1 MSNYTATI
9 VDISGNEIINPNIQ
23 YSSPVNIKLTINT
36 AGTIPFLPFPS
47 AKLLN
52 STYTNVLYST
62 AGTVSIDQKSAIFN
76 IPSLLSINSALTN
89 GLYILQFNVS
99 DGAQLQTVLES
110 GILYGSKPNTVP
122 SQELNTSLPYVW
134 NLKFLFQQIRA
145 SISTSVQLA
154 LELTKNSYTVP
165 FVLDFKT
172 YNSASVN
179 NTEYDINLTF
189 DHYGQYDLKLYIRV
203 GVSEYYVINK
213 FINDFQLACFLKGTK
228 ILCSDNTWISVED
241 LKVGTWIQ
249 STNQR
254 IFQIGAIGINT
265 VIVKDNTDI
274 KDRIYSVQVGD
285 NKISLTG
292 GHPILVDHLSEDEKE
307 KTMTN
312 LGIIR
317 KLNNKIQLYT
327 MFNDA
332 SVDLGNSK
340 DNSFYVTYNF
350 YVLDSPNKDESVE
363 VFANG
368 ILTECCSENYFNI
381 NAHFQKII
389 KL

>member
-1 MSNYTATI
+1 M
-9 VDISGNEIINPNIQ
+9 
-23 YSSPVNIKLTINT
+23 
-36 AGTIPFLPFPS
+36 
-47 AKLLN
+47 
-52 STYTNVLYST
+52 
-62 AGTVSIDQKSAIFN
+62 
-76 IPSLLSINSALTN
+76 
-89 GLYILQFNVS
+89 
-99 DGAQLQTVLES
+99 
-110 GILYGSKPNTVP
+110 
-122 SQELNTSLPYVW
+122 
-134 NLKFLFQQIRA
+134 
-145 SISTSVQLA
+145 
-154 LELTKNSYTVP
+154 
-165 FVLDFKT
+165 
-172 YNSASVN
+172 
-179 NTEYDINLTF
+179 
-189 DHYGQYDLKLYIRV
+189 
-203 GVSEYYVINK
+203 
-213 FINDFQLACFLKGTK
+213 
-228 ILCSDNTWISVED
+228 ED

-265 VIVKDNTDI
+265 VTVNDNTHI

-307 KTMTN
+307 KTIKN

-340 DNSFYVTYNF
+340 EGSFYETFNF

-368 ILTECCSENYFNI
+368 ILTECCSENYFI
-381 NAHFQKII
+381 NEAHFNEIL

>member
-1 MSNYTATI
+1 MSNYTASI
-9 VDISGNEIINPNIQ
+9 VDNSGNEIINPDIQ
-23 YSSPVNIKLTINT
+23 YSSSVKLKLTLNT
-36 AGTIPFLPFPS
+36 AGTIPSLPFPS
-47 AKLLN
+47 ANLLN

-62 AGTVSIDQKSAIFN
+62 AGTLSVDQKSVLFD
-76 IPSLLSINSALTN
+76 IPSLLSINNTYTN
-89 GLYILQFNVS
+89 GLYLVQFNVS
-99 DGAQLQTVLES
+99 DGAQLQTVLVS

-154 LELTKNSYTVP
+154 VELTKNTYTVP
-165 FVLDFKT
+165 SVLDFKT
-172 YNSASVN
+172 YTSASVS
-179 NTEYDINLTF
+179 NTEYEINLTF
-189 DHYGQYDLKLYIRV
+189 NQYGQFDLRLYIRV

-213 FINDFQLACFLKGTK
+213 FINDFKLACFLKGTK

-265 VIVKDNTDI
+265 VTVNDNTHI

-307 KTMTN
+307 KTIKN

-340 DNSFYVTYNF
+340 EGSFYETFNF

-368 ILTECCSENYFNI
+368 ILTECCSENYFI
-381 NAHFQKII
+381 NEAHFNEIL